1 MKYILVFVLI
11 LGLGLFSACGT
22 DDTSPSATE
31 TELEQETD
39 LPVLEDES
47 LEGDL
52 EGDSEGESSED
63 PLEESLDL
71 TLDELAQFDGNDGNK
86 AYIAVDGI
94 IYDVTD
100 HPQWTSGT
108 HRGQFE
114 AGKDYSEEIREIPRH
129 GTSNLDQVEVVG
141 TLID

>member
-1 MKYILVFVLI
+1 MKYILVFGLI

-47 LEGDL
+47 LEDDL
-52 EGDSEGESSED
+52 EDESSEGS
-63 PLEESLDL
+63 LEL

-129 GTSNLDQVEVVG
+129 GTSNLDQAEVVG
-141 TLID
+141 ILID

>member
-1 MKYILVFVLI
+1 MKYILVFGLI

-22 DDTSPSATE
+22 DNTSPSATE
-31 TELEQETD
+31 TEQEQETD
-39 LPVLEDES
+39 LPILEDES

-52 EGDSEGESSED
+52 EDESSE
-63 PLEESLDL
+63 ESLEL

-129 GTSNLDQVEVVG
+129 GTSNLDQAEVVG
-141 TLID
+141 ILID